1 MMKYDVFISYRR
13 ANCGFY
19 VAKLIQSHLEAKN
32 ISTYMDLTELH
43 TGRFDEQLKQA
54 LENSTNVVIIIPPH
68 GLDRCTSVDDI
79 FRQEIIYAIER
90 GCHIIPVWLEG
101 FEWPETL
108 LTALDALSREA
119 FEKLQK
125 LEAIKVSVEYFD
137 AMLLRLLHE
146 LCDVPA
152 LINNTTMAHV
162 DVPLMSSESYF
173 RGHMEDIAQI
183 QSVDMAF
190 HAGFD
195 WLMGEEV
202 GIIHELLKAGAYIR
216 VMINTTK
223 ALNSIAKNMA
233 QEGRSYPKHP
243 STIAAWRKL
252 SMDYPEQIEVRL
264 SDIPLLRRYYSIHMK
279 NPMLDTICVKHYT
292 YGNGKVSDNLQD
304 LMTPDSRYFDL
315 FRKEFEFLWK
325 QANS

>member
-1 MMKYDVFISYRR
+1 MKKYDVFISYRR
-13 ANCGFY
+13 SNGGFY
-19 VAKLIQSHLEAKN
+19 VAKLIQSHLRSKN

-43 TGRFDEQLKQA
+43 TGRFDEQLKSA
-54 LENSTNVVIIIPPH
+54 LENSTNVVIIIPPF
-68 GLDRCTSVDDI
+68 GLDRCVYVDDI
-79 FRQEIIYAIER
+79 FRQEIICAIEK
-90 GCHIIPVWLEG
+90 GCHVVPVWLDG

-108 LTALDALSREA
+108 SAVLDAYSREV

-137 AMLLRLLHE
+137 ATLLRLVQE
-146 LCDVPA
+146 LCEVPA

-162 DVPLMSSESYF
+162 DMPLMSSESYF
-173 RGHMEDIAQI
+173 RGHMEDITQI

-202 GIIHELLKAGAYIR
+202 GIIHELIKADVCIR
-216 VMINTTK
+216 VIVNTTK

-233 QEGRSYPKHP
+233 QEGRSYPKHQY
-243 STIAAWRKL
+243 TVAAWKKL
-252 SMDYPEQIEVRL
+252 SEDYPGQIEVRL
-264 SDIPLLRRYYSIHMK
+264 SNIPLLRRYYSIHMK
-279 NPMLDTICVKHYT
+279 DPKLDTICVKHYT

-304 LMTPDSRYFDL
+304 LMTPHSRYFDL
-315 FRKEFEFLWK
+315 FHKEFEFLWE
-325 QANS
+325 QANW